1 MNRDYINN
9 YRVWILNSTI
19 NPLVSVIIPTYNH
32 GHFLGRAL
40 QSIVDQTY
48 SNWEVYIVDGNSTD
62 NTTEVAKNFTDPR
75 IKYLKTKISGKMFF

>member
-1 MNRDYINN
+1 M
-9 YRVWILNSTI
+9 NSTI

-32 GHFLGRAL
+32 GHFLGRAI

-62 NTTEVAKNFTDPR
+62 NTTK
-75 IKYLKTKISGKMFF
+75 LQKILQILASNI